1 MTADPAA
8 GPAGPAANARPLAG
22 RVALITG
29 AARRVGRVLALTLA
43 RAGADVAIHFRGSQT
58 EALAVAKEVGLLG
71 VRAALLRADLD
82 DAAKVDGLVDE
93 AAAALA
99 PVDIL
104 VNNASVFANVSL
116 PATDARVWDE
126 NAAINLRAPFLLSRA
141 FARALPSD
149 RTGDIVNLN
158 DWRAL
163 RPGAD
168 HFAYTVSKVGLHGL
182 TQSLAVALAPRIKVN
197 EIALGAVLPPERA
210 PADYVHALKRKIPLD
225 RWSTPEEVADALM
238 FLVTCPS
245 VTGQT
250 ILVDGGRHLV

>member
-1 MTADPAA
+1 MTGNAAA
-8 GPAGPAANARPLAG
+8 GTERPLAG
-22 RVALITG
+22 RVALVTG
-29 AARRVGRVLALTLA
+29 AARRVGRVLALALA
-43 RAGADVAIHFRGSQT
+43 RAGADVAIHFRGPQT
-58 EALAVAKEVGLLG
+58 EALAVATEIGRLG
-71 VRAALLRADLD
+71 VRAALLRAELGN
-82 DAAKVDGLVDE
+82 AEKVDRLVDE

-104 VNNASVFANVSL
+104 VNNASVFANIPL
-116 PATDARVWDE
+116 AATDARIWDE

-141 FARALPSD
+141 FARALPAD
-149 RTGDIVNLN
+149 RTGDIINLN

-163 RPGAD
+163 RPGGD

-197 EIALGAVLPPERA
+197 EIALGAVLPPERESE
-210 PADYVHALKRKIPLD
+210 DYVHALKRKIPLD